1 MKLNLDS
8 PILHFLSQVYDV
20 LYCTVLFVLFSLP
33 VVTIGASFTAAQ
45 CTMMHIAADSCSG
58 VWTRFTSSFKEN
70 FRLATILWL
79 CAIPVGAVVIM
90 NLNVCFVQGGAPDVL
105 RGLTLF
111 TTGLYVSVFIYAFG
125 GLSRFHVTWKQ
136 CLTNA
141 VIWTVRKLHWTL
153 VLLLLTTAMAL
164 CIYLAW
170 WYALPAVALGL
181 FLQGR
186 VLNQVF
192 GLQPEKEKDG
202 NPGDEVINYD

>member
-20 LYCTVLFVLFSLP
+20 LYATVLFVLFSLP
-33 VVTIGASFTAAQ
+33 VVTIGASYTALS

-58 VWTRFTSSFKEN
+58 VWTRFTSSFREN
-70 FRLATILWL
+70 FRPATILWL
-79 CAIPVGAVVIM
+79 MAIPVGAVVIM
-90 NLNVCFVQGGAPDVL
+90 NLNVVFVQGGAPDVL
-105 RGLTLF
+105 RGLTIF
-111 TTGLYVSVFIYAFG
+111 TTGLYISMFIYAFG
-125 GLSRFHVTWKQ
+125 GLSRFHVTLKQ
-136 CLTNA
+136 CLSNA

-153 VLLLLTTAMAL
+153 VLLLLTAGMAL

-170 WYALPAVALGL
+170 WYALPAVALGT

-186 VLNQVF
+186 ILNQVF
-192 GLQPEKEKDG
+192 GLQPPREKDG